1 MKQWKKLLSFAL
13 SLIMSFGAVGLNAG
27 LLSSSAAEI
36 HNGSAE
42 LPYETVYALV
52 GTGEA
57 EPFEVSVTDAAY
69 PSGELSLG
77 GAYGIGGVLHSSSII
92 EKVFGGIYT
101 LDGEKVIYYEF
112 EPHADN
118 FSIYLNFDPVLT
130 FNILALGDYLYKIEA
145 SNAEGDTVTAVES
158 TFSVVDNS
166 KLPSEIAVSEAS
178 LPADVLPENCVFS
191 VRGQVS
197 STYLITN
204 IWGGVYHADGTA
216 TQVYYAD
223 TPNKVSYNLYNTFD
237 NYLAFGDLSAGDY
250 VYKIEAE
257 DIRGTVV
264 TLIEKSFRI
273 TADEAP
279 SDIQA
284 YNATYPTGAV
294 AYGGFFSAKGS
305 VFSTHILQN
314 ISGGIYKAEGSDSGY
329 DNRYAFSIN
338 NGDDRL
344 NNRKSFNIA
353 VLDYDIEFN
362 KLPIGEYVYKVT
374 ATDVKG
380 YTKELV
386 NSPFVIRD
394 VMKGEDEPV
403 VMKGID
409 VSAHQGEID
418 WEQVKADGIEFAIL
432 RAGVTNNADATYY
445 EDRWFERYYSGAKEA
460 GLKIGAYLYTSAF
473 NQSEIRSNVED
484 LLDTLDG
491 RALDLPVYIDIE
503 TDSRQP
509 QLGKKAL
516 TEMIAC
522 GCELIAQSGYQPGVY
537 SSYTWYRDY
546 IDADLLSASGVEIW
560 LALWPNN
567 PDEYDMSDFCVTW
580 QFCSDGQVTGISGD
594 VDMDYRYIKAELFKL
609 GDVDMNGEVEIT
621 DATMIQRYDARLLS
635 FTEPEMRLADVDRD
649 DDVCIIDCTWIQ
661 RYLAGVKAPEGIGE
675 PIKL

>member
-1 MKQWKKLLSFAL
+1 MKKWNKVLSLAL
-13 SLIMSFGAVGLNAG
+13 SLILSFGAFSLNAG
-27 LLSSSAAEI
+27 LLSSSAAQVD
-36 HNGSAE
+36 GVSAE

-57 EPFEVSVTDAAY
+57 APFEVTVTDAAY

-77 GAYGIGGVLHSSSII
+77 GAYGVGGVIHSDSII

-101 LDGEKVIYYEF
+101 SDGEKVIYHEC

-118 FSIYLNFDPVLT
+118 CSIYQHFDPLLT
-130 FNILALGDYLYKIEA
+130 FNTLAVGDYLYKIEA
-145 SNAEGDTVTAVES
+145 SNAEGTTVTAVES
-158 TFSVVDNS
+158 TFSVVDNG
-166 KLPSEIAVSEAS
+166 KLPSEIAISGES
-178 LPADVLPENCVFS
+178 LPADVLPQNCVFS

-204 IWGGVYHADGTA
+204 IWGGVYTADGTA
-216 TQVYYAD
+216 TEVYYAD
-223 TPNKVSYNLYNTFD
+223 TPNRVSYNLNNTFD

-250 VYKIEAE
+250 IYKIEAK

-264 TLIEKSFRI
+264 TLIDKSFSI

-305 VFSTHILQN
+305 IFSTYILQN
-314 ISGGIYKAEGSDSGY
+314 VSGGIYKAEGSDSGY
-329 DNRYAFSIN
+329 DNRYAFSID

-362 KLPIGEYVYKVT
+362 KLPIGEYVYRVT
-374 ATDVKG
+374 ATDEKG

-386 NSPFVIRD
+386 SSEFVVRD
-394 VMKGEDEPV
+394 TMKGEQEPV

-409 VSAHQGEID
+409 VSAHQGEIN

-432 RAGVTNNADATYY
+432 RAGVTNTVDANYY
-445 EDRWFERYYSGAKEA
+445 EDRWFEQYYTAAKEA

-473 NQSEIRSNVED
+473 NQSEIKSNVED
-484 LLDTLDG
+484 LLDTLNG
-491 RALDLPVYIDIE
+491 RELDLPVYIDIE

-516 TEMIAC
+516 TEMIAY

-546 IDADLLSASGVEIW
+546 IDADLLSTSGVDIW
-560 LALWPNN
+560 LALWPNDPN
-567 PDEYDMSDFCVTW
+567 EYDMSNFCVTW
-580 QFCSDGQVTGISGD
+580 QFCSDGQVSGISGE
-594 VDMDYRYIKAELFKL
+594 VDMDYRYILDELFKL
-609 GDVDMNGEVEIT
+609 GDVDMNGEVEII
-621 DATMIQRYDARLLS
+621 DATMIQRYDVNMIKLS
-635 FTEPEMRLADVDRD
+635 DIALQLADVDSD
-649 DDVCIIDCTWIQ
+649 SEVSILDCTWIQ
-661 RYLAGVKAPEGIGE
+661 RYLLEMKTPEGIGK
-675 PIKL
+675 PI